1 MSEIHNPNSPGI
13 WLVRAAAQ
21 ALGERLQTLLGG
33 TVYRPWLQAEV
44 TQRELFARQF
54 ARHGEWILV
63 MASGIALRYLDGLPL
78 DKHQDPAVVVLDEAA
93 RFAISLLSG
102 HEGGANALAYRVGR
116 AVGAQPIITTA
127 SEALK
132 SLVLGIGCRRGA
144 SCAQIEAAV
153 QLALGNQYTLAQIR
167 EVASVDVKADEAGLL
182 EFCRHHQ
189 LPLRI
194 FSRIQL
200 AARPWTTKPSAWVQ
214 ENLGLDGVCE
224 PCALLAA
231 ERGILSVPKTTL
243 DGVAV
248 ALASDTGISNDA

>member
-1 MSEIHNPNSPGI
+1 
-13 WLVRAAAQ
+13 
-21 ALGERLQTLLGG
+21 
-33 TVYRPWLQAEV
+33 
-44 TQRELFARQF
+44 
-54 ARHGEWILV
+54 
-63 MASGIALRYLDGLPL
+63 
-78 DKHQDPAVVVLDEAA
+78 VVVLDEAA

-182 EFCRHHQ
+182 EFCRRHQ